1 MITIP
6 SITLAEPHLLRLY
19 SDREKGDTQYYVINP
34 SSINYLLWDE
44 DDKIMTIITNDTEHG
59 ESKFRV
65 PINSNEDA
73 QNFIDLGSGH
83 QFDPEVVDAFLP
95 YIKHKLWFL
104 PDERFA
110 NHLPPCG

>member
-1 MITIP
+1 MKNIMIGMSLLIMITT
-6 SITLAEPHLLRLY
+6 SNITLAETHLLRLY

-44 DDKIMTIITNDTEHG
+44 DDKIMTIITNDTKHG

-73 QNFIDLGSGH
+73 QNFIEILMG
-83 QFDPEVVDAFLP
+83 QDANKWLDADH
-95 YIKHKLWFL
+95 I
-104 PDERFA
+104 
-110 NHLPPCG
+110 